1 MKNIFELFIY
11 IRDTK
16 DNILFNYFFV
26 LFYYSININ
35 ILINIMIKRSSRIKT
50 ALRNMRN
57 FLGTGVTTIKNKP
70 PFLGTI
76 YMDPDIITEK
86 DPTTFT
92 ELIDAVPNQAVRSM
106 FDRRTNSFNNVNA
119 YLFNAK
125 YSDSLNIEVQ
135 VNPEFEL
142 NKARK
147 YALQYAIVIGR
158 LPKAL
163 RLYVE
168 TVWIH
173 DGVYPFGGGNNNLL
187 IHVGQGEEYIKQNIL
202 EETFVHEASH
212 TSLDPQF
219 STDINWITAK
229 KNDPTFI
236 STYAQDNP
244 DREDIA
250 ESFLPYLA
258 VTYRLDRITTTL
270 ANTIRSSIPNRI
282 QYFDNLKLDMSIL
295 NNK

>member
-1 MKNIFELFIY
+1 
-11 IRDTK
+11 
-16 DNILFNYFFV
+16 
-26 LFYYSININ
+26 
-35 ILINIMIKRSSRIKT
+35 MIKRSSRIKT
-50 ALRNMRN
+50 ALRNMRY
-57 FLGTGVTTIKNKP
+57 FVGTDMTTIKNKP
-70 PFLGTI
+70 PFSGTI

-270 ANTIRSSIPNRI
+270 ANTISSSIPNRI